1 MIYSSLKIFINTKN
15 IIVIPFLFSILALF
29 IYMNSVNMQN
39 NRFVYV
45 YLIFYYLFFNLFIS
59 KKNGLKE
66 IQDNIYDYERE
77 NVYGN

>member
-1 MIYSSLKIFINTKN
+1 MIYSLLKIFINTKN
-15 IIVIPFLFSILALF
+15 IIVIPFLLSILALF

-45 YLIFYYLFFNLFIS
+45 YLIFCYLFFNLFIS

-66 IQDNIYDYERE
+66 IQDNIYDYERK
-77 NVYGN
+77 NVYEN